1 MGDWHYTTVT
11 VSGPDEQAARKA
23 LYEEFKLRFMW
34 PGATDEDVAAVR
46 EKWGP
51 QDPPEA
57 LWCQEKNRA
66 DGTVESVQKISRL
79 FPCTSFRLDIKAPY
93 GYHISMLSMMPGVGF
108 YEGWDFDNDYF
119 ADLEIRDGRITQN
132 PGAPIPGH
140 IQPWERKPGIRR
152 FMQVKNEVCMFC
164 YRNDSVRSIAD
175 DFDYLETVGAIRK
188 TGQFME
194 TGSLQPIY
202 EPTNAEMPDEVQQA
216 VNEMTSELLK
226 ARPKTA

>member
-1 MGDWHYTTVT
+1 
-11 VSGPDEQAARKA
+11 
-23 LYEEFKLRFMW
+23 
-34 PGATDEDVAAVR
+34 
-46 EKWGP
+46 
-51 QDPPEA
+51 
-57 LWCQEKNRA
+57 
-66 DGTVESVQKISRL
+66 
-79 FPCTSFRLDIKAPY
+79 
-93 GYHISMLSMMPGVGF
+93 
-108 YEGWDFDNDYF
+108 
-119 ADLEIRDGRITQN
+119 
-132 PGAPIPGH
+132 
-140 IQPWERKPGIRR
+140 
-152 FMQVKNEVCMFC
+152 MFC